1 MAAGERGIAA
11 GAPIRAAVL
20 GRPIAHSQSPALHAA
35 AFAALGLT
43 DSSYE
48 RAEIGADDLTAF
60 LDAHPDHTGFSLTMP
75 LKERLVELAR
85 ERDWVLDDTAEE
97 TGVANTLVRAEA
109 ATTVANTDVDGI
121 VRALT
126 PVLAD
131 TEAVGSGRAAGSGRA
146 TILGA
151 GATARSA
158 LLACHRLGVTEVDI
172 LVRSPARA
180 AAVLELADRLGMRAG
195 TGPLTTIAPSAIVVS
210 TLPAEAAPALTWPA
224 GPGVALDVAYAADS
238 TLLRDAA
245 AHGFTPVPGIAMLVE
260 QAVAQFA
267 LFFAAAAGTPLTAA
281 QLMTV
286 AQAMHGAAARA

>member
-11 GAPIRAAVL
+11 GARIRAAVL
-20 GRPIAHSQSPALHAA
+20 GRPIAHSQSPVLHTA
-35 AFAALGLT
+35 AFAALSLT

-48 RAEIGADDLTAF
+48 RAEVGADDLTAF

-75 LKERLVELAR
+75 LKERLVTLAR
-85 ERDWVLDDTAEE
+85 DRGWVLDDTAEE
-97 TGVANTLVRAEA
+97 TGVANTLVRAGAE
-109 ATTVANTDVDGI
+109 TTVANTDVDGI

-126 PVLAD
+126 PVLPD
-131 TEAVGSGRAAGSGRA
+131 TEAAGRGRA

-180 AAVLELADRLGMRAG
+180 AAVLDLADRLGMSAD
-195 TGPLTTIAPSAIVVS
+195 TAPLTTIAPSAIVVS
-210 TLPAEAAPALTWPA
+210 TLPAEAAPALTWPT

-238 TLLRDAA
+238 ALLTDAA

-281 QLMTV
+281 QLATV
-286 AQAMHGAAARA
+286 AEAMHGAAERA

>member
-1 MAAGERGIAA
+1 MAAGERGMTGGGSPAA
-11 GAPIRAAVL
+11 GVRIRAAVI
-20 GRPIAHSQSPALHAA
+20 GRPIAHSQSPALHTA
-35 AFAALGLT
+35 AFAALGLA

-48 RAEIGADDLTAF
+48 RAEVGDDDLTAF

-75 LKERLVELAR
+75 LKERLVALAR
-85 ERDWVLDDTAEE
+85 DRGWVLDDTAEE
-97 TGVANTLVRAEA
+97 TGVANTLVRAN

-126 PVLAD
+126 PVLPD
-131 TEAVGSGRAAGSGRA
+131 TEAAGRGRA

-158 LLACHRLGVTEVDI
+158 LLACHRLGVTEVDL

-180 AAVLELADRLGMRAG
+180 AAVLDLADRLGMSAD
-195 TGPLTTIAPSAIVVS
+195 TGPLTTIADSAIVVS

-238 TLLRDAA
+238 ALLTDAA

-267 LFFAAAAGTPLTAA
+267 LFYAAAAGTPLTAA
-281 QLMTV
+281 QLAAV
-286 AQAMHGAAARA
+286 AEAMHGAAERA

>member
-11 GAPIRAAVL
+11 GARIRAAVL
-20 GRPIAHSQSPALHAA
+20 GRPIAHSQSPALHTA

-48 RAEIGADDLTAF
+48 RAEVGDDDLTAF

-75 LKERLVELAR
+75 LKERLVALAR
-85 ERDWVLDDTAEE
+85 DRGWVLDDTAEE
-97 TGVANTLVRAEA
+97 TGVANTLVRAN

-126 PVLAD
+126 PVLPD
-131 TEAVGSGRAAGSGRA
+131 TEATGRGRAAGSGRA

-158 LLACHRLGVTEVDI
+158 LLACHRLGVTEVDL

-180 AAVLELADRLGMRAG
+180 AAVLDLADRLGMSAD
-195 TGPLTTIAPSAIVVS
+195 TGPLMTIADSAIVVS
-210 TLPAEAAPALTWPA
+210 TLPAEAAPALSWPT

-238 TLLRDAA
+238 ALLADAA

-281 QLMTV
+281 QLAAV
-286 AQAMHGAAARA
+286 AEAMHGAAERA